1 MAQRH
6 THAELA
12 IKVQKWS
19 SSETYCNGCAATEVT
34 FNSRIQFARLKYDI
48 TIALIIC

>member
-12 IKVQKWS
+12 TKVQKWS
-19 SSETYCNGCAATEVT
+19 SSETYCNGDTEVT
-34 FNSRIQFARLKYDI
+34 VNSKIQFARLRYDI